1 MNDIQ
6 EQLGSWIKNIIQN
19 TVSILIDKQEI
30 ELNATTL
37 NRKDV
42 ADMLGISPDSFDK
55 YYRYSPDFPKELPGK
70 RWSKLAIINYLNK

>member
-1 MNDIQ
+1 MDNIQ
-6 EQLGSWIKNIIQN
+6 EQLGDWIKNVIQS
-19 TVSILIDKQEI
+19 TVSGLIEKQEI

-42 ADMLGISPDSFDK
+42 ADMLGISTDSFDK

-70 RWSKLAIINYLNK
+70 RWSKLAIINYLKK